1 LKSYSKD
8 LSSVWGVIL
17 AYQIITIILISFFD
31 PIYFLSPGFLFSR
44 SLILCYLVVRLMIKT
59 KFFSKYGI
67 LSDALFFYVLL
78 AFFYGETAHL
88 NTFFF
93 PKIDPVISSWDQW
106 IFNFQPSVLFSEILN
121 QSFFSELMYF
131 GYFSYYLTPLL
142 SLIVIWKYKKSYFEE
157 FSFLLLSAYFVYYMI
172 FIFLPAEGPQFYFPV
187 PFNQVES
194 HGLFGT
200 IVKLIQHYGEAPTAA
215 FPSSHIGVSVIILI
229 LLFKNHK
236 TLFKIF
242 LPFCIILMFSTV
254 YIKAHYFVDVIAG
267 LVSAPVILLLNKHLY
282 LKISSLS
289 INMVYVNR
297 N

>member
-1 LKSYSKD
+1 
-8 LSSVWGVIL
+8 
-17 AYQIITIILISFFD
+17 
-31 PIYFLSPGFLFSR
+31 
-44 SLILCYLVVRLMIKT
+44 
-59 KFFSKYGI
+59 
-67 LSDALFFYVLL
+67 
-78 AFFYGETAHL
+78 
-88 NTFFF
+88 
-93 PKIDPVISSWDQW
+93 
-106 IFNFQPSVLFSEILN
+106 
-121 QSFFSELMYF
+121 
-131 GYFSYYLTPLL
+131 LL

-157 FSFLLLSAYFVYYMI
+157 FSFLLISAYFIYYLI
-172 FIFLPAEGPQFYFPV
+172 FIFLPAEGPQFYFPA

-194 HGLFGT
+194 HVLFGT

-242 LPFCIILMFSTV
+242 LPFCIILMFSTI